1 MFFEEHYFNLTLC
14 SSALYLLD
22 HRFLLTVL
30 GMLTGNH
37 CGNEISLIINSG
49 VLAVIQSLMRQMG
62 KYFGGF
68 LHEVYT
74 VAVKY
79 RYF

>member
-1 MFFEEHYFNLTLC
+1 MFFEEQYCNLTYC
-14 SSALYLLD
+14 SSALHLLV

-37 CGNEISLIINSG
+37 YGNEISLIINSG

-62 KYFGGF
+62 KYLGEFVR
-68 LHEVYT
+68 EVM
-74 VAVKY
+74 KY

>member
-1 MFFEEHYFNLTLC
+1 
-14 SSALYLLD
+14 
-22 HRFLLTVL
+22 
-30 GMLTGNH
+30 MLTGNH